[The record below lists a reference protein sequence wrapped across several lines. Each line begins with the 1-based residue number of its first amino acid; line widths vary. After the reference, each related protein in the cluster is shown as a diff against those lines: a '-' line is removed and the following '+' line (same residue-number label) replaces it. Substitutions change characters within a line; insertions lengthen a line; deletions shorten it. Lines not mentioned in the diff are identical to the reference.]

1 MQRPITDEYK
11 RKKLEER
18 RKSAAVEAGT
28 AKSRDHKYVPGE
40 YIEMNKAQ
48 VHHHPYCSLNRQRRY
63 NNVSKSKDSEVALL
77 EKPNNGS
84 IVAHPPTLE
93 NETFSLGR
101 QERFPSYKKY
111 SEDLNSILSEEA
123 IKAMDAIEYITE
135 HLRKDNQYKRVN

>member
-1 MQRPITDEYK
+1 M
-11 RKKLEER
+11 
-18 RKSAAVEAGT
+18 
-28 AKSRDHKYVPGE
+28 
-40 YIEMNKAQ
+40 
-48 VHHHPYCSLNRQRRY
+48 
-63 NNVSKSKDSEVALL
+63 
-77 EKPNNGS
+77 
-84 IVAHPPTLE
+84 AHPPTLE